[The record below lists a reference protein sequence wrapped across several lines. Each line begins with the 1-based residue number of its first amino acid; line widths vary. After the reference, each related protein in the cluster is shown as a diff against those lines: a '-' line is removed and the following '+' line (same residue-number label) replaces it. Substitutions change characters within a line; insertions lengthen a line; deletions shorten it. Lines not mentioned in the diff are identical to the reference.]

1 MELLK
6 RLSAIA
12 FAGAMLLAGTAGQA
26 KASAQSDVMATV
38 NQFVDGFNK
47 GDVKSA
53 LAACAPSAI
62 IIDDFSPHEW
72 SGAGAC
78 ATWVAAYGADA
89 DKRGITDGVVTL
101 ATPWRVDVTGE
112 RAYAV
117 IPATYAYKQHGKP
130 VTETGAVI
138 TIALQ
143 KLPAGWRI
151 TGWAWSRH

>member
-12 FAGAMLLAGTAGQA
+12 FAGAILLAGTAGKA

-53 LAACAPSAI
+53 LAACAPSAV

-89 DKRGITDGVVTL
+89 DKQGITGGIVTL

-117 IPATYAYKQHGKP
+117 IPATMRTSSTANP
-130 VTETGAVI
+130 
-138 TIALQ
+138 
-143 KLPAGWRI
+143 
-151 TGWAWSRH
+151 

>member
-1 MELLK
+1 
-6 RLSAIA
+6 
-12 FAGAMLLAGTAGQA
+12 
-26 KASAQSDVMATV
+26 
-38 NQFVDGFNK
+38 
-47 GDVKSA
+47 
-53 LAACAPSAI
+53 
-62 IIDDFSPHEW
+62 
-72 SGAGAC
+72 
-78 ATWVAAYGADA
+78 VAAYGADA
-89 DKRGITDGVVTL
+89 QAQGITDGIVTL
-101 ATPWRVDVTGE
+101 ATPWRVDVTGG

>member
-6 RLSAIA
+6 RLGAIA
-12 FAGAMLLAGTAGQA
+12 FAGAIFVASSAGPA

-47 GDVKSA
+47 GDIKSA
-53 LAACAPSAI
+53 LAACAPSAV

-78 ATWVAAYGADA
+78 ATWAAAYGADA
-89 DKRGITDGVVTL
+89 DKQGITDGLVTL

-130 VTETGAVI
+130 VTEAGAVI
-138 TIALQ
+138 TIALA

>member
-1 MELLK
+1 MELIK

-12 FAGAMLLAGTAGQA
+12 FAGAILLTLTPATAR
-26 KASAQSDVMATV
+26 ASAQSDVMATV
-38 NQFVDGFNK
+38 QQFVNGFNK
-47 GDVKSA
+47 GDLKSA

-62 IIDDFSPHEW
+62 IIDDFPPHEW

-78 ATWVAAYGADA
+78 ATWAAAYGADS
-89 DKRGITDGVVTL
+89 DRQGITGGIVTL

-117 IPATYAYKQHGKP
+117 IPATYTYKQHGKP
-130 VTETGAVI
+130 VTEAGAVI